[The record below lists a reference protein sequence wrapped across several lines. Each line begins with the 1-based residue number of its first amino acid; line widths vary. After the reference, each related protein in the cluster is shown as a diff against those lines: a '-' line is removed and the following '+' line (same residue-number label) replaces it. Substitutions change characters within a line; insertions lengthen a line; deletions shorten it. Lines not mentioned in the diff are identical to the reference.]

1 VLCHDTLGGL
11 KDEAPVDVR
20 GDAASQ
26 LNRDDIYDTTDEMQR
41 DDFLV
46 IEDLKLILE
55 RGVGLEYSWG

>member
-11 KDEAPVDVR
+11 QDQAPVDVW

-55 RGVGLEYSWG
+55 RGVGLDYSRG

>member
-1 VLCHDTLGGL
+1 MLCHDTLGGL

-41 DDFLV
+41 DDF
-46 IEDLKLILE
+46 
-55 RGVGLEYSWG
+55 

>member
-1 VLCHDTLGGL
+1 MLCHDTLGGL
-11 KDEAPVDVR
+11 QDEAPVDVR

-26 LNRDDIYDTTDEMQR
+26 LIRDDIYDTTDEMQR

-55 RGVGLEYSWG
+55 RGVGLDYSWG